1 MVSFEVRFAS
11 LLLKPQ
17 AKFLLNFG
25 TIKARLVFVQ
35 RVTLFRSDEN
45 LPAFFSQSCSE
56 RC

>member
-17 AKFLLNFG
+17 AEFLLNFG

-35 RVTLFRSDEN
+35 RVALFRSDES
-45 LPAFFSQSCSE
+45 LPAFFSHSCSE